1 MRSGVGISE
10 VRLCCTSI
18 KKYGDKIMN
27 TDNIVRARSISTMKY
42 FDPKVNFYPANKE
55 VAKYKRIDNKYLVF
69 DIKKKK

>member
-1 MRSGVGISE
+1 
-10 VRLCCTSI
+10 
-18 KKYGDKIMN
+18 MN
-27 TDNIVRARSISTMKY
+27 TDNMVRARSISTMKY